1 MSHELLAMAIMLAQ
15 VLLLLAMGF
24 SIVRM
29 VRGPRAQDRV
39 VALDA
44 LYVNAMILLLTI
56 GIRTGSLL
64 YVEAGLIIAL
74 LGFRSE
80 EHTSE
85 LQSLMRISYAVFC
98 LKKKKHK

>member
-1 MSHELLAMAIMLAQ
+1 MSHDLLAWAITLAQ
-15 VLLLLAMGF
+15 ILLLLAMGF
-24 SIVRM
+24 SIIRM

-64 YVEAGLIIAL
+64 YIEAGLIIAL
-74 LGFRSE
+74 LGFAS
-80 EHTSE
+80 TVALSKF
-85 LQSLMRISYAVFC
+85 LMRGEVIE
-98 LKKKKHK
+98 

>member
-1 MSHELLAMAIMLAQ
+1 MSHELLDVSIRAAQ
-15 VLLLLAMGF
+15 ILLLLAMAF
-24 SIVRM
+24 SLIRM

-56 GIRTGSLL
+56 GIRSGSLL

-74 LGFRSE
+74 RGFAGPVALSKF
-80 EHTSE
+80 
-85 LQSLMRISYAVFC
+85 LMRGQVIE
-98 LKKKKHK
+98 

>member
-1 MSHELLAMAIMLAQ
+1 MSHALLFVAITLAQ

-24 SIVRM
+24 SIIRM

-56 GIRTGSLL
+56 GIRTASML
-64 YVEAGLIIAL
+64 YVEAGLVIAL
-74 LGFRSE
+74 LGFAS
-80 EHTSE
+80 TMALSKF
-85 LQSLMRISYAVFC
+85 LMRGEVIE
-98 LKKKKHK
+98 

>member
-1 MSHELLAMAIMLAQ
+1 MSHQLLSVAIVVAQ

-29 VRGPRAQDRV
+29 VRGPRAQDRAL
-39 VALDA
+39 ALDA

-64 YVEAGLIIAL
+64 YFEAGLIIAL
-74 LGFRSE
+74 LGFAS
-80 EHTSE
+80 TMAMSKF
-85 LQSLMRISYAVFC
+85 LMRGEVIE
-98 LKKKKHK
+98 